1 MVSAES
7 QTGPHPYT
15 HHVSTAYLASLGLSM
30 TAIFASRLLLRW
42 VPLRNVATRISIFD
56 AVVLILGLLGLGLH
70 CGAMFFR
77 SQFRS
82 FPGGHLVIRSVD
94 PLGTTSIVWFAI
106 TAVLVLFGLRRQI
119 AGVCGVIAVALALVG
134 ITMYD
139 GGSLKAHLTAIF
151 VSVIALT
158 CVVATLVLPPWSHR
172 PLDETSTPAT

>member
-106 TAVLVLFGLRRQI
+106 TAVLVLFGLRRRISQGPPHCHLCVGYRADLCGSDTGASAMEPPTSRRNLDPGYL
-119 AGVCGVIAVALALVG
+119 AG
-134 ITMYD
+134 D
-139 GGSLKAHLTAIF
+139 
-151 VSVIALT
+151 
-158 CVVATLVLPPWSHR
+158 P
-172 PLDETSTPAT
+172 